1 MGDDAAAGRPF
12 LAALVVGRARDGLP
26 ARGFYDR
33 AAALG
38 RGPEP
43 GETETAFHDRE
54 LAATRAWLAGRPS
67 NAPTGGAWRQWLQRR
82 VGHRSAR

>member
-1 MGDDAAAGRPF
+1 MGEDAAADRPF
-12 LAALVVGRARDGLP
+12 LAALIVGRARNGLP

-43 GETETAFHDRE
+43 GETEAAFHDRE

-67 NAPTGGAWRQWLQRR
+67 NAPLGPWRRWFRQRF
-82 VGHRSAR
+82 GCGSAR

>member
-1 MGDDAAAGRPF
+1 MDEDAAAGRPF
-12 LAALVVGRARDGLP
+12 LAALVVGRARGGLP

-43 GETETAFHDRE
+43 GETEAAFYDRE
-54 LAATRAWLAGRPS
+54 LAATRAWFAGRPS
-67 NAPTGGAWRQWLQRR
+67 NAPPRGAWRRWLRRR
-82 VGHRSAR
+82 VGRWGA

>member
-1 MGDDAAAGRPF
+1 MGEDAAAGRPF
-12 LAALVVGRARDGLP
+12 LAALVVGRARGGLP
-26 ARGFYDR
+26 ARGFYER

-43 GETETAFHDRE
+43 GETEAAFHDRE

-67 NAPTGGAWRQWLQRR
+67 NAPPPGAWRGWFRQS
-82 VGHRSAR
+82 VGRRSAR